1 MNTQS
6 LNLQHLQNLLW
17 TPTNKGLLRAVVIML
32 AVIYILYISAN
43 IFWRVVP
50 EPAVPKLPAK
60 FASITSTSTGSS
72 VPQNNINSLI
82 TLNIFGQPP
91 VALKTDEK
99 PLDKVPE
106 TKLNLTLTGVVAST
120 IEDGGA
126 AIIARNNTQNTYGLG
141 DKIDG
146 TQATLHKV
154 FADRVIISNR
164 GIKETLM
171 LDGVDY
177 AEANKAVQQRQVTRP
192 NTQKPKVGPQL
203 AKQITPTLAPA
214 VIAQKAKEL
223 RANPNK
229 FADFLAISPKR
240 EGNQLVGYQLSPGKD
255 KTFFTAAGLK
265 PGDVVTNINGLDL
278 SSPRDAIK
286 AMQSLQNA
294 QALDLSL
301 LRQGQALSLS
311 IELP

>member
-1 MNTQS
+1 MNTES
-6 LNLQHLQNLLW
+6 LNPQYLQNLLW
-17 TPTNKGLLRAVVIML
+17 TPTNKGVLRAIIILL
-32 AVIYILYISAN
+32 AVIYILYMCAN

-50 EPAVPKLPAK
+50 EPSTPKLPAK
-60 FASITSTSTGSS
+60 FASMTATSTASS
-72 VPQNNINSLI
+72 GPQNNIDALI
-82 TLNIFGQPP
+82 ALDIFGQPP
-91 VALKTDEK
+91 VAQKTDEK
-99 PLDKVPE
+99 PLDRVPE

-154 FADRVIISNR
+154 FSDRVIISNR
-164 GIKETLM
+164 GVKETLM
-171 LDGVDY
+171 LDGIDY
-177 AEANKAVQQRQVTRP
+177 AEANKAAQQRQVTRQDAP
-192 NTQKPKVGPQL
+192 KPVTATQ
-203 AKQITPTLAPA
+203 QIAPTLAPA

-223 RANPNK
+223 RANPSK
-229 FADFLAISPKR
+229 FADLLTISPKR
-240 EGNQLVGYQLSPGKD
+240 EGNQLVGYQLAPGKD
-255 KTFFTAAGLK
+255 KAFFTAAGLQ

-278 SSPRDAIK
+278 SNPRDAIK

-294 QALDLSL
+294 QILDLSL